1 MTKHDKD
8 VNKWIIER
16 LNLTDRIDEMW
27 AKRIIDEMI
36 TNHYE
41 QRYTPYQELTDEE
54 WIKVEVAMKDLI
66 LYVYLFSNESI
77 VKVLSSELFSF
88 IITRF
93 DGRV

>member
-1 MTKHDKD
+1 MTKHEKD

-54 WIKVEVAMKDLI
+54 WIKLYNYLSDY
-66 LYVYLFSNESI
+66 LYVYMFSNESI

-93 DGRV
+93 DGRA

>member
-1 MTKHDKD
+1 M
-8 VNKWIIER
+8 
-16 LNLTDRIDEMW
+16 NLSQSINEMW

-54 WIKVEVAMKDLI
+54 WIKLYNYLSDY
-66 LYVYLFSNESI
+66 LYVYLFSSDSI

-93 DGRV
+93 DGRA